1 LHTLS
6 DIYLIVARSDV
17 ELRLAFCGKRGSRH
31 SSDLHRCRGDIAS
44 SEMIID
50 QGQSPFIMRLGLATI
65 L

>member
-31 SSDLHRCRGDIAS
+31 SSDLHRCRRHCFIGDDHWSRPITIHHEA
-44 SEMIID
+44 
-50 QGQSPFIMRLGLATI
+50 RLSNDTI
-65 L
+65 